1 MLLFILA
8 PPTISSSPEDVTMY
22 TGDSISI
29 PCTADGTPAPTISY
43 CFNTDVLSVTGGSL
57 TNVNVDNSGAYQC
70 FAENIHGVVSA
81 SWTIT
86 VRDPGECASV
96 IAGFTYHSTVA
107 PMIVNMSGGGTVP
120 QDGDLLI
127 FIEVSAGPM
136 PSVDWQLEGVSL
148 NSSDRRMLSMR

>member
-1 MLLFILA
+1 M
-8 PPTISSSPEDVTMY
+8 ISSSPEDVTVY

-29 PCTADGTPAPTISY
+29 SCTTDGIPAPTISY
-43 CFNTDVLSVTGGSL
+43 RFNTDVLSVTGESL
-57 TNVNVDNSGAYQC
+57 TDVSVDNSGAYQC
-70 FAENIHGVVSA
+70 FAMNIHGVVSA

-86 VRDPGECASV
+86 VRDPGKCASV
-96 IAGFTYHSTVA
+96 VDYTVMLYFMYHSTVA

>member
-1 MLLFILA
+1 
-8 PPTISSSPEDVTMY
+8 MY

-29 PCTADGTPAPTISY
+29 SCTTDGIPAPTISY
-43 CFNTDVLSVTGGSL
+43 RFNTDMLSVTGESL

-70 FAENIHGVVSA
+70 FAKNIHGVVSA

-96 IAGFTYHSTVA
+96 VDYTDFTYHSTVA
-107 PMIVNMSGGGTVP
+107 PIIVNMSGGGTVP

-136 PSVDWQLEGVSL
+136 PSVDWQLNGVSF
-148 NSSDRRMLSMR
+148 NSSDRHMFTIR